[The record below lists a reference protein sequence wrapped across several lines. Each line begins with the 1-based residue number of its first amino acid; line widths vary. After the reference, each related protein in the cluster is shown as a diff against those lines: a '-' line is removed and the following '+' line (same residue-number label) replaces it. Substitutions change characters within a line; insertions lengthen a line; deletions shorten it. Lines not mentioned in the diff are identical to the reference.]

1 MPIHKV
7 TFTVPER
14 PLERK
19 DVEFDIRSGGA
30 MLGTLKVSRGG
41 VVWRPRDYKFGY
53 YLTWE
58 KLDETLKR
66 YRTSERAM

>member
-1 MPIHKV
+1 MAHEV

-14 PLERK
+14 PLERN
-19 DVEFDIRSGGA
+19 DIEFNAKVNGE

-41 VVWRPRDYKFGY
+41 VVWRPRNYTYGY

-58 KLDETLKR
+58 KLASTLERYHTSKR
-66 YRTSERAM
+66 AL

>member
-1 MPIHKV
+1 MAHEV

-19 DVEFDIRSGGA
+19 DIEFNVKSDGA

-41 VVWRPRDYKFGY
+41 IVWRPRDNIFGY

-58 KLDETLKR
+58 KLDETLKGHH
-66 YRTSERAM
+66 TSTRAL